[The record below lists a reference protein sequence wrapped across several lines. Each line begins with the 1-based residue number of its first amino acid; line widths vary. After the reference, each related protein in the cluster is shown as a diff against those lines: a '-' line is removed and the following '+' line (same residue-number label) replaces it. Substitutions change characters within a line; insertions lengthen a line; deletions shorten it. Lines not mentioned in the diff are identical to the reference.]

1 MSVRTVA
8 LIGAGSMGAPM
19 AMNIHKSGFE
29 LTVCDL
35 NPQARARFEQAG
47 CRTTDRAADCADC
60 DAVIVVV
67 ATPEQARA
75 VVFGD
80 GGLVGGLNGRTPFL
94 VLMGTVAPETV
105 REFQDELAP
114 LGVRVVDA
122 PVSGGVVK
130 AREGTLAIIMGGRK
144 EDCDALRP
152 LMQAMGDQI
161 FHCGALGA
169 GQATKIINNL
179 VGIANLLVAAEAYRI
194 AIDNGSTWPTPYPCS
209 RRAPGAIS

>member
-1 MSVRTVA
+1 MPR
-8 LIGAGSMGAPM
+8 
-19 AMNIHKSGFE
+19 
-29 LTVCDL
+29 
-35 NPQARARFEQAG
+35 
-47 CRTTDRAADCADC
+47 
-60 DAVIVVV
+60 
-67 ATPEQARA
+67 
-75 VVFGD
+75 
-80 GGLVGGLNGRTPFL
+80 
-94 VLMGTVAPETV
+94 
-105 REFQDELAP
+105 
-114 LGVRVVDA
+114 
-122 PVSGGVVK
+122 VSGGVVK